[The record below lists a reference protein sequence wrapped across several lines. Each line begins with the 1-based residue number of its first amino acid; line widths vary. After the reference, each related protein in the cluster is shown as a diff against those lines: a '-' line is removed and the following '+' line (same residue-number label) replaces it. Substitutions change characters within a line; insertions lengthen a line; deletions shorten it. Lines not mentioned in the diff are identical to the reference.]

1 MLRGKRAVSR
11 VDGVLTSGRIFC
23 GKPPKSAIADLGN
36 IECRSRVNP
45 RSVSTPDQVRGRL
58 FPENALGIAMG
69 LIERLT
75 ADAASLRGALRTL
88 KMTTPIAKNPTRV
101 FPAVIAELA
110 DKYGDAPALISERE
124 HLSYRALAERANR
137 Y

>member
-58 FPENALGIAMG
+58 FPENALMTR
-69 LIERLT
+69 LTIERPPVAPIGELCRRPFRIGRARKLGEDPPKIAFGLALIAGERPAFGEAGEIFT
-75 ADAASLRGALRTL
+75 AIVL
-88 KMTTPIAKNPTRV
+88 
-101 FPAVIAELA
+101 AELVE
-110 DKYGDAPALISERE
+110 G
-124 HLSYRALAERANR
+124 
-137 Y
+137 